1 MRLSSWTSPR
11 RDRREQGRWAIGSA
25 RRQKLSHVAAQP
37 HTCAWRPFGSA
48 WPAEGGLCEEG
59 GGAGSGSEGVGPAA
73 AAMGARLRLRW
84 RRRAAA
90 VAWVSVDGAL
100 KRQEMDIS

>member
-1 MRLSSWTSPR
+1 LVSRSSSASHLRL
-11 RDRREQGRWAIGSA
+11 
-25 RRQKLSHVAAQP
+25 AAFRVP
-37 HTCAWRPFGSA
+37 LAGGEA
-48 WPAEGGLCEEG
+48 KAAGEGGSCEEG
-59 GGAGSGSEGVGPAA
+59 GGAGSSDGGMGPMAA
-73 AAMGARLRLRW
+73 AVGARLRLRR